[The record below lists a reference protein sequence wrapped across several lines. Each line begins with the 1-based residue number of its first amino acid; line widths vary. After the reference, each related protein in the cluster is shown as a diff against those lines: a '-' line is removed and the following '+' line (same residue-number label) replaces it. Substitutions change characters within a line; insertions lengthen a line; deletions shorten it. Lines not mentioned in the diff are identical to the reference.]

1 MIVLLTL
8 SFKALILSPRSVR
21 LSWLKLFTFLSN
33 ALLLLKVLE
42 GRLREEAELA
52 RRLGL
57 RYRDSDAALRDVT
70 EERSVYITMLEDARA
85 TINQQQDEL
94 KDTRYTYIY
103 TYIYIDT
110 YVDVYIY
117 VYMKK

>member
-8 SFKALILSPRSVR
+8 S
-21 LSWLKLFTFLSN
+21 SN

-103 TYIYIDT
+103 IYIYR
-110 YVDVYIY
+110 YICRCIHICIHEEI
-117 VYMKK
+117 KARW